1 MYLLIVGAPRSGTT
15 LLASMIGMHSDVAM
29 LIEDRW
35 FSIKKLTGKKVL
47 ANKLCIPIQL
57 DFTKRATYFTR
68 LMKKLGSYQN
78 YPASKYNM
86 EDYLQLEGLKVI
98 TLIRDK
104 DDVVNSIMKRG
115 RKEKIIAEKR
125 WKMAMQIMHRLNT
138 EHADKTVTVS
148 YEDLVGEPER
158 LLKKLSDFIGIDFQP
173 QMLEGYKHNILYPG
187 ENGIDKSR
195 AFRSKALNGDGFEKT
210 SKSNELYENLMGL
223 RMNP

>member
-68 LMKKLGSYQN
+68 LMKKLGWYQN

-86 EDYLQLEGLKVI
+86 EDYLQLEGLKI
-98 TLIRDK
+98 IALIRDK

-115 RKEKIIAEKR
+115 RKEKMIAEKR

-138 EHADKTVTVS
+138 STPKRPSPSPTRIWLASREVAKKTFRFYRNRFSTADAGRV
-148 YEDLVGEPER
+148 
-158 LLKKLSDFIGIDFQP
+158 Q
-173 QMLEGYKHNILYPG
+173 
-187 ENGIDKSR
+187 
-195 AFRSKALNGDGFEKT
+195 A
-210 SKSNELYENLMGL
+210 
-223 RMNP
+223 